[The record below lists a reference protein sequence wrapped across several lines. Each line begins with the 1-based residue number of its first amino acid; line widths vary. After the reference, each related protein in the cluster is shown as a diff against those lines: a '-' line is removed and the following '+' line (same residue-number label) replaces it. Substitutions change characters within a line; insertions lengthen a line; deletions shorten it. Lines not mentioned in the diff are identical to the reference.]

1 MRKLF
6 LLCFAVMMIFFSGC
20 SDMKD
25 MESDLT
31 IKVTGTDGLKF
42 SGHYSF
48 AGTGAV
54 PKPEN
59 VSGMVPAEYKGKGV
73 VAACLF
79 RNTSGPGALKV
90 EILRDGKMISE
101 SAVDTPYGVVTL
113 KTPLPDKNTIVNQI
127 LKMVLGK

>member
-6 LLCFAVMMIFFSGC
+6 VFCFAVAMVFFSGC
-20 SDMKD
+20 GDMKD

-48 AGTGAV
+48 AGIGAV

-59 VSGMVPAEYKGKGV
+59 VSGTVPAEYKGKGAA
-73 VAACLF
+73 AACLF

-90 EILRDGKMISE
+90 EILRDGKTISE
-101 SAVDTPYGVVTL
+101 GAADTPYGVVTL